1 MNFLMVFDFTQFWL
15 DGRPGN
21 EYFWISHKISGRLTP
36 MTSLGVHPQ
45 WFEITLNRYERFLL
59 LCMWEM
65 KDILLTSALQWVTF
79 LNKNS
84 AHKIWAKKDNEIKV
98 SFHHC
103 SKNPYIFISSY
114 TSFSNSW
121 LCQKTQI
128 ASRDAKPLMY
138 LYLLRV
144 DIA

>member
-1 MNFLMVFDFTQFWL
+1 MANCFWFHSILAGWSTWQWVFLNFSQNFWSFDT
-15 DGRPGN
+15 
-21 EYFWISHKISGRLTP
+21 LTP
-36 MTSLGVHPQ
+36 LGVHPQ
-45 WFEITLNRYERFLL
+45 WFEITWNRYERFLL